1 MPRPQVALI
10 DGPQD
15 GLNVTSLCG
24 DEIHFFV
31 LDRRSPVHPVLSYY
45 FREPGSTSQNF
56 RYEPIPSNGAV
67 GRIIVIG

>member
-1 MPRPQVALI
+1 MSRQVTLI

-24 DEIHFFV
+24 NEIHFFV

-45 FREPGSTSQNF
+45 FREPGMNLQDF
-56 RYEPIPSNGAV
+56 RHEPIPPNGAV